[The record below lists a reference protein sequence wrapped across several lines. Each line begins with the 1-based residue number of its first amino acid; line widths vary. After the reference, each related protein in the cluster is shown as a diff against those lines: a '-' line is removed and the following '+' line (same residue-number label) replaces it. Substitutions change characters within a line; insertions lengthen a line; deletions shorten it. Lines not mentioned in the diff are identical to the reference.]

1 VAAKDPAEL
10 TRDDAMTVACDCA
23 IHMVNWACGYTGS
36 CARAGVEELT
46 WWGAEFMAHNILF
59 LTRTPTDEANLRLGH
74 LALEIC
80 RDPQGASVEAIAGA
94 WTVMCW
100 GWIGRAAVI
109 TSLVEAG
116 VLEVAAA
123 QIRKSTAVEWT
134 SLHCAPGRESAQLFI
149 AIATFCLEPL
159 PGVDKPQV
167 LLDTG
172 LADAIVS
179 TLKVRAPACYAES
192 LQAWQLTP

>member
-1 VAAKDPAEL
+1 
-10 TRDDAMTVACDCA
+10 
-23 IHMVNWACGYTGS
+23 
-36 CARAGVEELT
+36 
-46 WWGAEFMAHNILF
+46 MAHNIQF

-80 RDPQGASVEAIAGA
+80 RDPQGASAEVIAGA

-172 LADAIVS
+172 LADAIAS

>member
-1 VAAKDPAEL
+1 
-10 TRDDAMTVACDCA
+10 MTVACDCA
-23 IHMVNWACGYTGS
+23 IHMVNWACGFTANS
-36 CARAGVEELT
+36 ARAGVEELA

-94 WTVMCW
+94 WTMMCW
-100 GWIGRAAVI
+100 GWLGRAAVI

-149 AIATFCLEPL
+149 AIGGFCQAEL
-159 PGVDKPQV
+159 PGVNKPQV

-172 LADAIVS
+172 LADAIAS
-179 TLKVRAPACYAES
+179 TLKVRAPSLRGES
-192 LQAWQLTP
+192 PGLT